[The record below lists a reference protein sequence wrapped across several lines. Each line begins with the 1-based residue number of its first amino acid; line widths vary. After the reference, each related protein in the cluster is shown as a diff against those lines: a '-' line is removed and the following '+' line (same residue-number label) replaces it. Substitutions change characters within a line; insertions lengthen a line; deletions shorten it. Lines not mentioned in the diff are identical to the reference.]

1 MEMKYLLIAAA
12 LSLGFSGTCLAAQ
25 SNQPKSSMAQASTV
39 TPQYPF
45 AAHSQALRCSA
56 QGHRQ
61 VCKPV

>member
-1 MEMKYLLIAAA
+1 MKYLLIAAA

-25 SNQPKSSMAQASTV
+25 PNQPKSKIVQASTV

-45 AAHSQALRCSA
+45 AAHSRALRCNT
-56 QGHRQ
+56 QGQRQ